1 MPGCARNVAAS
12 GRDLGSGVDN
22 WGMSQVKNREQA
34 SGRPAAHN
42 HVERDRTTKDGD
54 VFLVRAREASS
65 IFLRIVRACSDFKR
79 ERFVLL
85 RLTLKLLLQLIGLSK
100 DRIDNLLS
108 FSFRGFIG
116 WRC

>member
-1 MPGCARNVAAS
+1 
-12 GRDLGSGVDN
+12 
-22 WGMSQVKNREQA
+22 MSVTAQRKTEIYV
-34 SGRPAAHN
+34 
-42 HVERDRTTKDGD
+42 
-54 VFLVRAREASS
+54 LVRDERASS